1 MYPSSYEDPY
11 QSNPFSFLFIILM
24 FVVFFFA
31 FLVINI
37 ITKNIYKA
45 KNKDIAI
52 MRSIGASKGDVRKIY
67 LFEQT
72 LTVTLAFIFSLII
85 VRVIEVYWIKT
96 SILTYLG
103 TFNILLVYLL
113 FLGLGLYIIFKY
125 LNKLFGKTVISTLK
139 GGSDND

>member
-1 MYPSSYEDPY
+1 MYPSNYKAPN
-11 QSNPFSFLFIILM
+11 QSNPFSFLFLILM
-24 FVVFFFA
+24 FVVFGFA
-31 FLVINI
+31 FVVINI
-37 ITKNIYKA
+37 ITKNIYRA

-72 LTVTLAFIFSLII
+72 LTVTIAFILALVI
-85 VRVIEVYWIKT
+85 VRIIEVYGIKT

-103 TFNILLVYLL
+103 TFNILIIYVL
-113 FLGLGLYIIFKY
+113 FLILGLYIIFKY
-125 LNKLFGKTVISTLK
+125 LNKLFGRTVISTLK

>member
-1 MYPSSYEDPY
+1 MAPPKVMLE
-11 QSNPFSFLFIILM
+11 
-24 FVVFFFA
+24 
-31 FLVINI
+31 
-37 ITKNIYKA
+37 
-45 KNKDIAI
+45 
-52 MRSIGASKGDVRKIY
+52 KIY